1 MREALI
7 KNRQTSQLGL
17 LVHDLIAEERY
28 EDLIP
33 VVLTW
38 ISRIRSWED
47 WGMLLECLERVPEV
61 HRAHSPGLELAYAEA
76 LSLNGRH
83 DQLLEFTTKMLHKHN
98 GNTQAQFLLFR
109 SGSLHSRNDFPGTL
123 LALETA
129 IPFLTGESRGR
140 ALARLGLTRFQTQ
153 RPWEASFLEA
163 KEFLTGR
170 GWGLACL
177 NFGHCLQNSK
187 RPQEARAIF
196 LEALSLLRGDTF
208 SLAWLRYNLGS
219 SYAQDLEFLEAER
232 HFFEGQR
239 LSNSLKS
246 LSMQPSILNGL
257 GSVLRAQGEWPRA
270 EFQFRQAFQ
279 IATDS
284 FDRVSAL
291 IGLARTLLFANRAT
305 EAIETLELGLT
316 GDDLNNPDVQV
327 ARALVLLK
335 LHDPAGARRALE
347 SMASP
352 VVGTNQWLES
362 LCRAELAR
370 RDGRLEDAVK
380 IMTGLPTNTLHAREE
395 VGQWPELFALLASH
409 GLPVPVPL
417 EYPAGLTVSVRACGS
432 AQVSVNGRAV
442 TLAPAGRVMELL
454 VFLLESDGTATLEA
468 IDSAFFPDATDPV
481 SRRRANK
488 AVWKLV
494 ETLRH
499 ALGWASSVIALG
511 GAYQLDPA
519 VTWQYD
525 VTSLR
530 ERGGTSKKFLE
541 GIYSEWALEVGHSLQ
556 VGSNDLL

>member
-1 MREALI
+1 VKQTKSLHLQASISSLI
-7 KNRQTSQLGL
+7 SEGRLKDAAKIVS
-17 LVHDLIAEERY
+17 
-28 EDLIP
+28 
-33 VVLTW
+33 TW
-38 ISRIRSWED
+38 ISQIRSSEEWTI
-47 WGMLLECLERVPEV
+47 LLDLLERVPDEQKLNV
-61 HRAHSPGLELAYAEA
+61 SSLALAYSEA
-76 LSLNGRH
+76 LVRNNRNEEAI
-83 DQLLEFTTKMLHKHN
+83 EFTRNARNRFAENFEAELLLVRSAALHAT
-98 GNTQAQFLLFR
+98 GALLDAC
-109 SGSLHSRNDFPGTL
+109 HTIEN
-123 LALETA
+123 AL
-129 IPFLTGESRGR
+129 PYLTSQSRGR
-140 ALARLGLTRFQTQ
+140 ALARLGLTYFQLEES
-153 RPWEASFLEA
+153 WEIYFLEA

-170 GWGLACL
+170 AWGLVCL
-177 NFGHCLQNSK
+177 NFGHCLQNSQ
-187 RPQEARAIF
+187 RPKEARAVF
-196 LEALSLLRGDTF
+196 FEALSLLKGDSF
-208 SLAWLRYNLGS
+208 SLAWLRYNLGA
-219 SYAQDLEFLEAER
+219 SYFLDLNLPEAER
-232 HFFEGQR
+232 HFLEGQR
-239 LSNSLKS
+239 LSNNLKT
-246 LSMQPSILNGL
+246 LSMQSNIQTGL
-257 GSVLRAQGEWPRA
+257 AGVRRACGEWPRA
-270 EFQFRQAFQ
+270 EFSYREA
-279 IATDS
+279 IRLARDS
-284 FDRVSAL
+284 YDRVTAL

-316 GDDLNNPDVQV
+316 SDDLHNPDVQV

-335 LHDPAGARRALE
+335 LNDPAGARRALE
-347 SMASP
+347 SMTSP

-370 RDGRLEDAVK
+370 RDGHIDQAVK
-380 IMTGLPTNTLHAREE
+380 TMTGLPTHTLHAREE
-395 VGQWPELFALLASH
+395 VGQWPELFASLAAH
-409 GLPVPVPL
+409 GLPVPLPL
-417 EYPAGLTVSVRACGS
+417 EYPDGLTVSVRACGS

-468 IDSAFFPDATDPV
+468 IDAAFFPDATDPV

-525 VTSLR
+525 VTALR